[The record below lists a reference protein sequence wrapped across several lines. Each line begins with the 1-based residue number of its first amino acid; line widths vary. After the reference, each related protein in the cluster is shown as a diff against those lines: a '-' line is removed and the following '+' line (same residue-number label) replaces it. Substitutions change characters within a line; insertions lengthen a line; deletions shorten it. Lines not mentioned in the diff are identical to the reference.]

1 MEENKET
8 ILEELKSVQGH
19 PVDLGGYF
27 DTNDQTARTAMRP
40 SSLFNDILENLLE
53 PTKIFF
59 DNLPLN
65 LSKEDIKA

>member
-1 MEENKET
+1 MFFKFIDHISAKNF
-8 ILEELKSVQGH
+8 
-19 PVDLGGYF
+19 VDSSHFYDDESL
-27 DTNDQTARTAMRP
+27 DVKIINRINDHVI
-40 SSLFNDILENLLE
+40 DILENLLE